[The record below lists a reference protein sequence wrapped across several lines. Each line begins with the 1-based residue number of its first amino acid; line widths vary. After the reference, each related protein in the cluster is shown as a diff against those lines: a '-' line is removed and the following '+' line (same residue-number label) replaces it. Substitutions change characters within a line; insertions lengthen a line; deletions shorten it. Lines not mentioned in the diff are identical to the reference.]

1 MSRRSDIGTGNLNSS
16 NTSAAGGASASATQG
31 PRFRPGNRRGAPV
44 LHRPGGIPSIDPN
57 TVRPLHTH
65 NGVPPLLFEVAWEV
79 CWQLGGIYT
88 VLKTKAQAM
97 MRRWGEGYF
106 AVGPYNPATAA
117 GEFEERPPPDF
128 IHRVFEQMRD
138 EGVKCHFGTWLV
150 PGKPSVILL
159 DYHARHGRLHEDK
172 FLMFSDHGIATPPD
186 DGELND
192 VISFGFTVADF
203 FRRLMI
209 EIPEVPVVVHCH
221 EWMGGVAIPRLR
233 HQQTPVSTV
242 FTTHAT
248 LLGRYL
254 AGDNPYFYDHLPFF
268 NADVEAEKYRILP
281 RHLIEKAA
289 SHASHVFTTVSEITR
304 IEAEKLLGRAP
315 DLILPNGIDV
325 ETYEAPHELQH
336 FHHQYK
342 EQIHQFTIGHFF
354 PSYSLDLSNTLYFFL
369 SGRYEYINKGIDVYL
384 EALARLNERLKAQED
399 SPTVIA
405 FIITRAAVK
414 TVNADVLQTQ
424 AQLDQL
430 YAYCDAIKDEI
441 GRKLFMATAAGRQ
454 VQRGEL
460 IDSSVEITLKRHM
473 AALKRHRQPGVVTH
487 DLVDDARDPILRHL
501 RHRHLVNA
509 AHDRVKIV
517 YHPQF
522 LSSIS
527 PLMSLDYD
535 QFVRGCHLG
544 IFPSYYEPWGYTPV
558 ECLARGIP
566 AVTSDLSGFGA
577 YVNATMPGDEH
588 EGLFVLNRRGRSFEA
603 AADDLADYL
612 FKFAQMTR
620 RQRIEQRNKVEQM
633 ATSFGWDKL
642 ITFYHDAHDQAL
654 QRVGQKSGS
663 ITVRQLS

>member
-1 MSRRSDIGTGNLNSS
+1 MSRRTNVDVSGSTSQPSS
-16 NTSAAGGASASATQG
+16 SKGRLGG
-31 PRFRPGNRRGAPV
+31 RRIAP
-44 LHRPGGIPSIDPN
+44 LIERPGGVIAHDPD
-57 TVRPLHTH
+57 TTRPLSSP
-65 NGVPPLLFEVAWEV
+65 NGIPPLLFEVAWEV

-88 VLKTKAQAM
+88 VLKTKAASM
-97 MRRWGEGYF
+97 LRRWGEGYF
-106 AVGPYNPATAA
+106 AVGPYNPATAV
-117 GEFEERPPPDF
+117 GEFEEKPAPDF
-128 IHRVFEQMRD
+128 IERVFEQMRD
-138 EGVKCHFGTWLV
+138 EGVKCHFGTWLI
-150 PGKPSVILL
+150 PGKPSVVLL
-159 DYHARHGRLHEDK
+159 DYKARHHRLPQDK
-172 FLMFSDHGIATPPD
+172 YLMFADHGIATPPD

-192 VISFGFTVADF
+192 CISFGFVVADF
-203 FRRLMI
+203 FDRLMR
-209 EIPEVPVVVHCH
+209 ENPDVPTIVHCH

-233 HQQTPVSTV
+233 HAQTPVTTV

-268 NADVEAEKYRILP
+268 NADAEADKYRILP

-289 SHASHVFTTVSEITR
+289 AHASHVFTTVSEITR
-304 IEAEKLLGRAP
+304 IEADKLLGREP
-315 DLILPNGIDV
+315 DYILPNGIDV
-325 ETYEAPHELQH
+325 ETYEAPHDLQH
-336 FHHQYK
+336 FHNQFK

-354 PSYSLDLSNTLYFFL
+354 PSYPLDLSNTIYVFL
-369 SGRYEYINKGIDVYL
+369 SGRYEYTNKGIDVYL
-384 EALARLNERLKAQED
+384 EALARLNDRLKSLPN

-405 FIITRAAVK
+405 FIITRAQVRG
-414 TVNADVLQTQ
+414 VNADVLATQ

-430 YAYCDAIKDEI
+430 YSYCDAIKDEI
-441 GRKLFMATAAGRQ
+441 GKKLFMATATGRT

-460 IDSSVEITLKRHM
+460 IDTSIEINLKRHL

-487 DLVDDARDPILRHL
+487 DLIDDARDPILAQL
-501 RHRHLVNA
+501 RHRNLLNA

-588 EGLFVLNRRGRSFEA
+588 DGLYVLKRRGRHFDLA
-603 AADDLADYL
+603 AQDLADHL
-612 FKFAQMTR
+612 FKFTQMDR
-620 RQRIEQRNKVEQM
+620 RSRIEQRTKVERL
-633 ATSFGWDKL
+633 AERFGWKHL
-642 ITFYHDAHDQAL
+642 ATFYHDAHDRAL
-654 QRVGQKSGS
+654 SMIGQKSGS
-663 ITVRQLS
+663 ITIRQV